1 LNTVEKINPRQE
13 RPNRRRN
20 HPAHAGK
27 TRREPL
33 EIKEQDILRTERMR
47 KNRPHRQFGKMENRG
62 RARHQHNGMTAPEH
76 PRRHFGWRTEEHIY
90 REGEVPF
97 TYAGF
102 RQHTNRPLHR
112 HEHRWQARPQW
123 AKSDNPEGRAKHRWA
138 MRPRHDGE
146 FRREGGEFRGQRIRD
161 DLHQAQPGQQHRRWA
176 MRPRHADEYRREGG
190 VFRGQSIR
198 DNLHQ
203 AQPSQQYRRWAMR
216 PRNADEFRR
225 EGGVFRGQSIRD
237 NLHQAQPSQQYRRW
251 AMRPRHADEY
261 HCEGGE
267 FRGQRIR
274 EHTHQTQY
282 AQHQHPRHILR
293 EKWML
298 EQKLFRITR
307 RIQRL
312 NHQLRG

>member
-1 LNTVEKINPRQE
+1 
-13 RPNRRRN
+13 
-20 HPAHAGK
+20 
-27 TRREPL
+27 
-33 EIKEQDILRTERMR
+33 MR
-47 KNRPHRQFGKMENRG
+47 KNRPHRQFGNMENRG
-62 RARHQHNGMTAPEH
+62 RTRHQHNCMANTEQ
-76 PRRHFGWRTEEHIY
+76 PRRNFGWRTEEHIY

-97 TYAGF
+97 THAGF

-112 HEHRWQARPQW
+112 HEHRWQARPHW

-138 MRPRHDGE
+138 DE
-146 FRREGGEFRGQRIRD
+146 SKTETS
-161 DLHQAQPGQQHRRWA
+161 LH
-176 MRPRHADEYRREGG
+176 
-190 VFRGQSIR
+190 
-198 DNLHQ
+198 
-203 AQPSQQYRRWAMR
+203 RRWAMR

-225 EGGVFRGQSIRD
+225 EGGEFRGQHIRD
-237 NLHQAQPSQQYRRW
+237 NLHQAQPSQQHHRW

-261 HCEGGE
+261 RREGGE
-267 FRGQRIR
+267 FRSQRIR